1 MFISS
6 NDNHDESKTRA
17 KDYKG
22 NYPEERRGIPI
33 LSTDVILSKFDSYIR
48 EIRESSGLKFHEFD
62 QYILPVITSVISRVN
77 LLPASEYH
85 HHSGPGGLICHLLDV
100 TKRAV
105 KRAQLSHFSSS
116 TGNFHAGQRSVSF
129 RVAAVIL
136 ASVNHDIGKIAT
148 DMVVSNGQQGDWKR
162 TWCPLGNLPLE
173 EWATENNVD
182 EVFVAWRKNRHNDHK
197 QASVALS
204 MMTIPAETWG
214 WISHCLEGQDI
225 CIELWNAI
233 SGSGDDNQ
241 VQAIVSQADSS
252 SVKFNLSYQH
262 PSWSLEPI
270 RRATFQLVQKFTMHL
285 VSIGQWEVN
294 QVGGVLWYIDHELYI
309 SWNRA
314 VAELREHLD
323 DIEYSVPK
331 RPVALAKALI
341 EEGFADSNGDEI
353 YFDIC
358 PEVLGT
364 PENPVRLKCL
374 KVADASYVFP
384 EVERICSI
392 KQHQI
397 SSKIDVPKGN
407 NPIFERQV
415 GFSTSDSGIDISPEY
430 KTGEV
435 SKAPNESY
443 IASKRNTQTITT
455 YLVENGFQASPDG
468 IITLSQADVETAVD
482 LLVTSGIT
490 GITEV
495 SAYSKLKSCKKVV
508 FV

>member
-1 MFISS
+1 
-6 NDNHDESKTRA
+6 
-17 KDYKG
+17 
-22 NYPEERRGIPI
+22 
-33 LSTDVILSKFDSYIR
+33 
-48 EIRESSGLKFHEFD
+48 
-62 QYILPVITSVISRVN
+62 
-77 LLPASEYH
+77 
-85 HHSGPGGLICHLLDV
+85 
-100 TKRAV
+100 
-105 KRAQLSHFSSS
+105 
-116 TGNFHAGQRSVSF
+116 
-129 RVAAVIL
+129 
-136 ASVNHDIGKIAT
+136 
-148 DMVVSNGQQGDWKR
+148 
-162 TWCPLGNLPLE
+162 
-173 EWATENNVD
+173 
-182 EVFVAWRKNRHNDHK
+182 
-197 QASVALS
+197 
-204 MMTIPAETWG
+204 
-214 WISHCLEGQDI
+214 
-225 CIELWNAI
+225 
-233 SGSGDDNQ
+233 
-241 VQAIVSQADSS
+241 
-252 SVKFNLSYQH
+252 
-262 PSWSLEPI
+262 
-270 RRATFQLVQKFTMHL
+270 
-285 VSIGQWEVN
+285 
-294 QVGGVLWYIDHELYI
+294 
-309 SWNRA
+309 
-314 VAELREHLD
+314 
-323 DIEYSVPK
+323 
-331 RPVALAKALI
+331 
-341 EEGFADSNGDEI
+341 NGDEI